1 MVLLVTVVALTAFV
15 VFDAGAAQRLKK
27 VQERKF
33 PSEWC
38 PLNTGFFGSF
48 TSETGH
54 IKITFVTTNGYDD
67 GSFFAFF
74 NNRLDDVVV
83 MEASEF
89 VPPNTRESTCYSDGI
104 VPELDPSYPLVSNPA
119 VPFYEPFDPPMS
131 ACSWDESNG
140 ATVDGHEGW
149 IEIGSVDMGVALVE
163 TSVVVS
169 GLTIGVPYV
178 IWGQWHAVDFFDDP
192 ACTPGALCMELTVDD
207 LPQGC
212 LVPVEDT
219 TWGGIK
225 SLYDR

>member
-1 MVLLVTVVALTAFV
+1 MVLLVTVVAMATLV

-33 PSEWC
+33 PSQWC
-38 PLNTGFFGSF
+38 PLNTGFLGSF

-54 IKITFVTTNGYDD
+54 IKITFITINGYDD
-67 GSFFAFF
+67 GSSFAFF

-89 VPPNTRESTCYSDGI
+89 VPPNTRDSDCYSDEI

-131 ACSWDESNG
+131 PCSWDESSG
-140 ATVDGHEGW
+140 ATINDTDGW
-149 IEIGSVDMGVALVE
+149 IELGSAGLGEVFVE
-163 TSVVVS
+163 TSVIIS
-169 GLTIGVPYV
+169 GLTIDVPYV
-178 IWGQWHAVDFFDDP
+178 IWGQWHAIDFFDDP
-192 ACTPGALCMELTVDD
+192 ACTPGALCMEITVDD
-207 LPQGC
+207 LAQGC
-212 LVPVEDT
+212 LVPTEDT